1 MEICE
6 LNIAGAWEITPRQ
19 FPDDRGLF
27 LEAYKSSAFV
37 ETVGHALDV
46 RQVNTS
52 VSKAGTVRGIHYA
65 QIPPSQA
72 KYVMC
77 TRGAVLD
84 FAIDIRLG
92 SPTFGAY
99 DTVLLDDVDRRAIYL
114 SEGLGHMFVAL
125 EDNSTVTYLCS
136 AEYNPEREHGIN
148 PLDSTLAIDFP
159 ACGRDGSP
167 FELLLSPKDT
177 DAPSLKEMED
187 VGLLPTWKECKDFM
201 ESLGAN
207 NPSR

>member
-1 MEICE
+1 MDIRE
-6 LNIAGAWEITPRQ
+6 LAISGAWEITPRQ
-19 FPDDRGLF
+19 FPDERGLF
-27 LEAYKSSAFV
+27 LEAYKSRKFE
-37 ETVGHALDV
+37 ETIGHKLDV

-65 QIPPSQA
+65 LLAPSQA

-84 FAIDIRLG
+84 YAIDIRIG
-92 SPTFGAY
+92 SPTFGHY
-99 DTVLLDDVDRRAIYL
+99 DTVLLDDIDRRAIYL

-148 PLDSTLAIDFP
+148 PLDETIALTFPTTGRNGETL
-159 ACGRDGSP
+159 
-167 FELLLSPKDT
+167 ELLLSDKDT
-177 DAPSLKEMED
+177 QAASLMQMREA
-187 VGLLPTWKECKDFM
+187 GLLPTLDECTAFIA
-201 ESLGAN
+201 SLK
-207 NPSR
+207 

>member
-1 MEICE
+1 MQIRE

-27 LEAYKSSAFV
+27 LEAYKSTAFV
-37 ETVGHALDV
+37 EAIGHTLDV

-65 QIPPSQA
+65 QVPPSQA

-92 SPTFGAY
+92 SPTFGTY
-99 DTVLLDDVDRRAIYL
+99 DTVLLDDIDRRAIYL

-148 PLDSTLAIDFP
+148 PLDSTLSIEFP
-159 ACGRDGSP
+159 TQGRDGLP
-167 FELLLSPKDT
+167 LELLLSPKDT
-177 DAPSLKEMED
+177 EAPSLKEVEAA
-187 VGLLPTWKECKDFM
+187 GLLPTLAECEAFISD
-201 ESLGAN
+201 LL
-207 NPSR
+207 

>member
-1 MEICE
+1 MEIRE

-27 LEAYKSSAFV
+27 LEAYKSSAFM
-37 ETVGHALDV
+37 ETVGHTLTV

-65 QIPPSQA
+65 QVPPSQA

-77 TRGAVLD
+77 THGAVLD

-92 SPTFGAY
+92 SPTFGTY
-99 DTVLLDDVDRRAIYL
+99 DTVLLDDIDRRAIYL

-125 EDNSTVTYLCS
+125 AEDSTVTYLCS

-159 ACGRDGSP
+159 THGRDGSP
-167 FELLLSPKDT
+167 LSLLLSPKDT
-177 DAPSLKEMED
+177 EAPSLEEMEKA
-187 VGLLPTWKECKDFM
+187 GLLPTFAECKDFITGL
-201 ESLGAN
+201 S
-207 NPSR
+207 